1 MNMKNNNNKVIISKD
16 KFNELKEKL
25 KVLIKRKKE
34 LGKNLEQARLS
45 DVSEDTDAINAVVN
59 EMQHIEQEMLETE
72 NTISNSEILKKSSS
86 KSKIQIGSEV
96 KVKVNGKTVTYII
109 VSDVEADPLQNK
121 ISDSSPVGEALMKAK
136 KGSKVKVE
144 VGDKIVEYEILDIS

>member
-25 KVLIKRKKE
+25 RVLIKRKKE

>member
-1 MNMKNNNNKVIISKD
+1 MKNNNNKVIISKD

-25 KVLIKRKKE
+25 RVLIKRKKE